1 MPDCNAKLGFRPED
15 ARIVAPGAGRFDA
28 KVYASELIGDHT
40 LITVNLDGTHIVVK
54 MPKEFE
60 ADFDKTVG
68 IGFAAHAGYLF
79 NADTGMR
86 LAASVAE

>member
-1 MPDCNAKLGFRPED
+1 MA
-15 ARIVAPGAGRFDA
+15 
-28 KVYASELIGDHT
+28 
-40 LITVNLDGTHIVVK
+40 HIVVK

-79 NADTGMR
+79 HAISGMR
-86 LAASVAE
+86 LAASVSE